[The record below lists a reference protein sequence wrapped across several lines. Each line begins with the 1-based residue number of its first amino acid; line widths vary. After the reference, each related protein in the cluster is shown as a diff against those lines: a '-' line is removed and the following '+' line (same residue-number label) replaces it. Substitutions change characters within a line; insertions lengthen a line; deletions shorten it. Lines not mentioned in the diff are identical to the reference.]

1 MFQLGNIM
9 TLMQSPCG
17 EGQSQL
23 WWCEQNSTT
32 FPLKTLLRGT
42 PEGET
47 AKLQVATSGDKA

>member
-23 WWCEQNSTT
+23 WWCEQNSTS

-47 AKLQVATSGDKA
+47 AKLQVATSDKA